1 MKLIIDAGNSLVK
14 YFVFENDGI
23 IFEKYSNRD
32 EVYEVSNKLLELY
45 PKIVTGIYSDVGS
58 VLDGNDKLV
67 NKIGIN
73 MLKCSMN
80 IKLPFKSMYKTP
92 ETLGSDRVGLIAG
105 ASLLGQKKNKLIIDM
120 GSCLTIDFLDQ
131 SNIHQGGYISPGYR
145 MRYDVLKDST
155 ADLPK
160 LQFTHSIDSIGDS
173 TDSSIHAGIHFG
185 IQSEIKSYIC
195 KFKKDDSCLMVIAT
209 GGNVDR
215 LNNSLKSKIF
225 VDCHLQARGLNYL
238 LDYNT

>member
-14 YFVFENDGI
+14 YYVFEKDGI
-23 IFEKYSNRD
+23 IFEKYSNRNK
-32 EVYEVSNKLLELY
+32 VYEISNKLLELY
-45 PKIVTGIYSDVGS
+45 PMIVSGIYSDVGS
-58 VLDGNDKLV
+58 VLDDND
-67 NKIGIN
+67 NQIHEIGIK
-73 MLKCSMN
+73 MLKCSMH

-92 ETLGSDRVGLIAG
+92 ETLGSDRIGLIAG
-105 ASLLGQKKNKLIIDM
+105 ASLLSQKKNKLVIDL
-120 GSCLTIDFLDQ
+120 GSCLTVDFLDQ
-131 SNIHQGGYISPGYR
+131 YNVHHGGYISPGYG
-145 MRYDVLKDST
+145 MRYHVLKDRT

-160 LQFTHSIDSIGDS
+160 LQFTHSIDTIGDS

-185 IQSEIKSYIC
+185 IQNEIESYIC
-195 KFKKDDSCLMVIAT
+195 KFKQDDSHLMVIAT

-225 VDCHLQARGLNYL
+225 VDCHLLARGLNYL